1 MLLSLTFLASN
12 SFNGCEFVG
21 PCKFPSAFDEIS
33 PLKLPGVP
41 ASVQVGSLH
50 CLSYLCSQS
59 EEGLHVQLVAEFPS
73 ILVPLASDDKVI
85 NPFA

>member
-1 MLLSLTFLASN
+1 MVVNSLVHANFHLHLMM
-12 SFNGCEFVG
+12 
-21 PCKFPSAFDEIS
+21 IS

-41 ASVQVGSLH
+41 ASVQVESLR